1 MNKVLV
7 EVYVPVVKQN
17 YDMLIPSSIMMYE
30 AVELIGRIATEMS
43 NGIFVA
49 DKDTVVCRREDGA
62 ILNINLSV
70 RELGLKHGSRLM
82 LV

>member
-1 MNKVLV
+1 MNKMLV
-7 EVYVPVVKQN
+7 EIYVPAAKKN
-17 YDMLIPSSIMMYE
+17 FDMLIPRSIMMYE
-30 AVELIGRIATEMS
+30 AVELISKIAAEIS
-43 NGIFVA
+43 EGIFVA

-82 LV
+82 LI

>member
-7 EVYVPVVKQN
+7 EVYVPVAKKTC
-17 YDMLIPSSIMMYE
+17 DMLIPPNIMMYE

-43 NGIFVA
+43 DGMFVA